1 MTAWSPEWRVKI
13 NGSTLTNITL
23 ANLTITSGRTSIYE
37 QPQASY
43 AVINLIKL
51 DQSSIAID
59 INDPVTVEIK
69 DSSGSFI
76 YLYGGFVTEFSKI
89 VNRSGSVTYTQTF
102 TILALGALARLPRQL
117 TEGVLSKDE
126 DGDQIYS
133 ILEAALFNTW
143 AEVAPTVTWAD
154 YDPTVT
160 WANAENVGLGE
171 IDRPGNYELA
181 DRSAA
186 VTDIYSLVASLAT
199 SGLGYIYEDAQGR
212 ICYADSTHRGEYL
225 ATNGY
230 VDLDAGQA
238 VASGLTI
245 ATRGQDVR
253 NSITITYKNGQ
264 TVSDDDPASIALYG
278 LLAQNIE
285 TSIEKI
291 ADAQSQAAFYLSL
304 RAYPQGLLES
314 ITFQLQNPDIDN
326 SDRDALLGVF
336 IGMPINLTNL
346 PINMGSNF
354 QGFVEGWT
362 FQASFNGLSVTLL
375 TSPISYSLDAFRWN
389 NVPASETW
397 NTLDPTLTWLEATV
411 VA

>member
-23 ANLTITSGRTSIYE
+23 SNLIIRSGRTSIYE
-37 QPQASY
+37 QPTASY
-43 AVINLIKL
+43 AVINLINL

-76 YLYGGFVTEFSKI
+76 YLYGGFVTEFSKVI
-89 VNRSGSVTYTQTF
+89 NRSGSVTYTQTF

-117 TEGVLSKDE
+117 TEGVLSKDY
-126 DGDQIYS
+126 DGNQVYE
-133 ILEAALFNTW
+133 ILEQALFNTW
-143 AEVAPTVTWAD
+143 AEVAPTITWAD
-154 YDPTVT
+154 YDPTIT
-160 WANAENVGLGE
+160 WAEAENVGLGE
-171 IDRPGNYELA
+171 IDRPGNYELTE
-181 DRSAA
+181 RSAL

-199 SGLGYIYEDAQGR
+199 SGLGYIYEDSQGR
-212 ICYADSTHRGEYL
+212 ICYADSTHRSEYL
-225 ATNGY
+225 SANGY
-230 VDLDAGQA
+230 VDLDANQA
-238 VASGLTI
+238 VASGLMI

-264 TVSDDDPASIALYG
+264 TVSDDDPDSITLYG
-278 LLAQNIE
+278 LLAQNIN
-285 TSIEKI
+285 TSIEKLV
-291 ADAQSQAAFYLSL
+291 DATSQAAFYLSL
-304 RAYPQGLLES
+304 RAYPQGFLES
-314 ITFQLQNPDIDN
+314 ISFQLQNPDIDN

-375 TSPISYSLDAFRWN
+375 TSPIAYSLDAFRWN

>member
-23 ANLTITSGRTSIYE
+23 SNLIIRSGRTSIYE
-37 QPQASY
+37 QPTASY
-43 AVINLIKL
+43 AVINLINL

-76 YLYGGFVTEFSKI
+76 YLYGGFVTEFSKVI
-89 VNRSGSVTYTQTF
+89 NRSGSVTYTQTF

-117 TEGVLSKDE
+117 TEGVLSKDY
-126 DGDQIYS
+126 DGNQVYE
-133 ILEAALFNTW
+133 ILEQALFNTW
-143 AEVAPTVTWAD
+143 AEVAPTITWAD
-154 YDPTVT
+154 YDPTIT
-160 WANAENVGLGE
+160 WAEAENVGLGE
-171 IDRPGNYELA
+171 IDRPGNYELTE
-181 DRSAA
+181 RSAL

-199 SGLGYIYEDAQGR
+199 SGLGYIYEDSQGR
-212 ICYADSTHRGEYL
+212 ICYADSTHRSEYL
-225 ATNGY
+225 SANGY
-230 VDLDAGQA
+230 VDLDANQA
-238 VASGLTI
+238 VASGLMI

-264 TVSDDDPASIALYG
+264 TVSDDDPDSITLYG
-278 LLAQNIE
+278 LLAQNIN
-285 TSIEKI
+285 TSIEKLV
-291 ADAQSQAAFYLSL
+291 DATSQAAFYLSL
-304 RAYPQGLLES
+304 RAYPQGFLES
-314 ITFQLQNPDIDN
+314 ISFQLQNPDIDN

-375 TSPISYSLDAFRWN
+375 TSPIAYSLDAFRWN
-389 NVPASETW
+389 SVPASETW